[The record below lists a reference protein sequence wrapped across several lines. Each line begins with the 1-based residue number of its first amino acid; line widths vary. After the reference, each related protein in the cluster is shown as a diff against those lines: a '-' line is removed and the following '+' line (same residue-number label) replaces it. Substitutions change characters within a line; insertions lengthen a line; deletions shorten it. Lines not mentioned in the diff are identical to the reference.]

1 MHVQGNGDGRYLGGA
16 SNAYSPN
23 MERPGRKSGGGR
35 RTALKVVLCVL
46 LPPVGLVWIWRTAS
60 FATRGRVLASV
71 LAFASML
78 VMCLPLFPGRQA
90 TPVTPQAAA
99 PVAATHAPEEDVVTA
114 LSNIEE
120 VLLQQEAAE
129 AAQRGEA
136 TPSPEPTEE
145 PAMTNEEIYDTIVYS
160 VYNNAVY
167 YHATSM
173 CNGQE
178 NRRQL
183 TVRQAQSL
191 GLGACPNCNPPVPV
205 TTAAPAAE

>member
-1 MHVQGNGDGRYLGGA
+1 MQGSGDGRYRGGA

-23 MERPGRKSGGGR
+23 MSRPGRPSGGK

-60 FATRGRVLASV
+60 FALRGRILAST
-71 LAFASML
+71 LAFVSML
-78 VMCLPLFPGRQA
+78 VMCLPLCPGRQA
-90 TPVTPQAAA
+90 TPVTPPAAA

-129 AAQRGEA
+129 AAQRGDP
-136 TPSPEPTEE
+136 TPSPEPTPE
-145 PAMTNEEIYDTIVYS
+145 PAMSTEEVLDTVVYS

-167 YHATSM
+167 YHTGPV

-205 TTAAPAAE
+205 VATPAPAAGS

>member
-1 MHVQGNGDGRYLGGA
+1 MAHGFVRPARADSGLDAGVCVDAGDVPAPFPRPPGHAGHA
-16 SNAYSPN
+16 SGCRA
-23 MERPGRKSGGGR
+23 
-35 RTALKVVLCVL
+35 
-46 LPPVGLVWIWRTAS
+46 
-60 FATRGRVLASV
+60 RGR
-71 LAFASML
+71 
-78 VMCLPLFPGRQA
+78 
-90 TPVTPQAAA
+90 
-99 PVAATHAPEEDVVTA
+99 THAPEEDVVTA

-129 AAQRGEA
+129 AAQRGDP
-136 TPSPEPTEE
+136 TPSPEPTPE
-145 PAMTNEEIYDTIVYS
+145 PAMSTEEVLDTVVYS

-167 YHATSM
+167 YHTGPV

-205 TTAAPAAE
+205 VATPAPAAGS

>member
-1 MHVQGNGDGRYLGGA
+1 MQGNGDGRYRGGA

-129 AAQRGEA
+129 A
-136 TPSPEPTEE
+136 
-145 PAMTNEEIYDTIVYS
+145 
-160 VYNNAVY
+160 
-167 YHATSM
+167 
-173 CNGQE
+173 
-178 NRRQL
+178 RRQL